1 MKKITFYK
9 ANGEVKSEEILT
21 KENLMHISGM
31 MTKCYLKNGK
41 EEVGFAD
48 FESVHNKEDYDGK
61 IQDYIYLWTWDNLDE
76 ENGKLVGKDNEKYNQ
91 TFRKIAIDEIER
103 VEAIIYSNA
112 RWGGKLTNKFEFY
125 KNEV

>member
-1 MKKITFYK
+1 M
-9 ANGEVKSEEILT
+9 
-21 KENLMHISGM
+21 
-31 MTKCYLKNGK
+31 
-41 EEVGFAD
+41 
-48 FESVHNKEDYDGK
+48 
-61 IQDYIYLWTWDNLDE
+61 DE

-103 VEAIIYSNA
+103 VEAIIYSNP